1 MEYSDEKINKLIED
15 IYDGVVDAKN
25 LPVDLYKA
33 IANYLKKALYEGFG
47 TSYNAALENLDGS
60 SLELLSELR
69 TNIYMF
75 SAAKTYQQVR
85 EMVDLMVKDDKL
97 KTFVEFKS
105 EAKDVYNIYNED
117 YLKSEYNTA
126 LASAQEAENW
136 DRIEREKEVLPYLR
150 YSAVMDANT
159 SEICAPL
166 NNLVAPVNDPIWN
179 TIAPPN
185 HFNCRCLL
193 ETLDKEEGSNLE
205 TPTSEKNSVVKSVES
220 EMQDVFKMNS
230 GKDAY
235 IFKPDHPYF
244 SVPKEDREYA
254 QNNFNLPIPK
264 KD

>member
-15 IYDGVVDAKN
+15 IYDGVVNAKN

-33 IANYLKKALYEGFG
+33 IADYLKKALYKGFG
-47 TSYNAALENLDGS
+47 TSYNDALENLDGT

-75 SAAKTYQQVR
+75 SAAKTYQQVK
-85 EMVDLMVKDDKL
+85 EMVDLMIKDDKL
-97 KTFVEFKS
+97 KTFVEFKND
-105 EAKDVYNIYNED
+105 AKEVYDIYNED
-117 YLKSEYNTA
+117 YLQSEYNTA

-159 SEICAPL
+159 SEICAHL
-166 NNLVAPVNDPIWN
+166 NNLVAPVSDPIWN

-193 ETLDKEEGSNLE
+193 ETLDKEEGSGLE
-205 TPTSEKNSVVKSVES
+205 TPRGERNSVVKSVES

-230 GKDAY
+230 GKDGY

-244 SVPKEDREYA
+244 IVPKEDREFA